1 MRTFFQ
7 ELKRRRV
14 YRAALAYAIAA
25 SATVQLLGTLLP
37 AFHAPDWILQGSLLL
52 LALGFP
58 LALVLGWA
66 FELQDG
72 SVRKTPTGQATPA
85 ANRRRLAVLMGAGLL
100 LAALALSAYWVWH
113 PWTRTPSV
121 AGLSLPGTAHAP
133 AVPEKSVAVIPFEN
147 LSDNKENSFFAVGVQ
162 DEILTDLAKVKALRV
177 ISRTS
182 VQQYGPGGRRNLRE
196 IGRALGVAYILEGSV
211 QRDGQRVRLS
221 AQLIDTRT
229 DTHVWAE
236 TYDRDV
242 KDLLTLQSDL
252 AKTIAAQ
259 LEATLSPAERA
270 AIETQPTSD
279 PIARDLYLR
288 ANALISGPLFNVAGT
303 EDLFRAADLLEQA
316 VARDPDYF
324 LAWCLLARAQD
335 QIYFTGPDHT
345 PARLALA
352 EKAVRQAQQLRPDAG
367 ETHLALAEHFYCGS
381 LAYDEARRE
390 LQLAART
397 LPNVPEIFML
407 AGFIDRRQGRWEA
420 STKNFS
426 EALRL
431 DPRNTYNLQQ
441 LAVSYQFERRF
452 AEAATALD
460 LAREILPN
468 DPGLQV
474 ARAAI
479 DFHQRADSKPMHAAI
494 AKIVAQDPNAAFG
507 LADEW
512 LTLALCERDSVAA
525 DHALAALS
533 REGYTN
539 EGILFPRA
547 WCAALVAR
555 VRGDAPAAQAAF
567 TSARGEVARTLRE
580 EPNQAQSLCVLG
592 MIDAALGHKE
602 DALRESRLAAEL
614 LPIAKESIN
623 GGLVAEYLAVTYAWV
638 GEKEAAL
645 AQLRVVTRIPS
656 EVSYGLLRL
665 HPFWDTLRGD
675 PRFTDIMASLAP
687 EAAP

>member
-1 MRTFFQ
+1 
-7 ELKRRRV
+7 
-14 YRAALAYAIAA
+14 
-25 SATVQLLGTLLP
+25 
-37 AFHAPDWILQGSLLL
+37 
-52 LALGFP
+52 
-58 LALVLGWA
+58 
-66 FELQDG
+66 
-72 SVRKTPTGQATPA
+72 
-85 ANRRRLAVLMGAGLL
+85 
-100 LAALALSAYWVWH
+100 
-113 PWTRTPSV
+113 
-121 AGLSLPGTAHAP
+121 
-133 AVPEKSVAVIPFEN
+133 
-147 LSDNKENSFFAVGVQ
+147 
-162 DEILTDLAKVKALRV
+162 
-177 ISRTS
+177 
-182 VQQYGPGGRRNLRE
+182 
-196 IGRALGVAYILEGSV
+196 
-211 QRDGQRVRLS
+211 
-221 AQLIDTRT
+221 
-229 DTHVWAE
+229 
-236 TYDRDV
+236 
-242 KDLLTLQSDL
+242 
-252 AKTIAAQ
+252 
-259 LEATLSPAERA
+259 
-270 AIETQPTSD
+270 
-279 PIARDLYLR
+279 
-288 ANALISGPLFNVAGT
+288 
-303 EDLFRAADLLEQA
+303 
-316 VARDPDYF
+316 
-324 LAWCLLARAQD
+324 
-335 QIYFTGPDHT
+335 
-345 PARLALA
+345 
-352 EKAVRQAQQLRPDAG
+352 
-367 ETHLALAEHFYCGS
+367 
-381 LAYDEARRE
+381 
-390 LQLAART
+390 LAART

-407 AGFIDRRQGRWEA
+407 AGFIDRRQGRWET
-420 STKNFS
+420 STKNFI

-479 DFHQRADSKPMHAAI
+479 DFHQRADPKPMHAAI

-512 LTLALCERDSVAA
+512 LTLALCERDPVAA

-567 TSARGEVARTLRE
+567 ISARRDVERALRD

-675 PRFTDIMASLAP
+675 PRFDEIVALLAP
-687 EAAP
+687 GAAP

>member
-37 AFHAPDWILQGSLLL
+37 AFHAPDWILQGLLLL

-72 SVRKTPTGQATPA
+72 SLRKTPTGQATPA

-100 LAALALSAYWVWH
+100 LAALALSAYWVWY
-113 PWTRTPSV
+113 PWTRTPSS
-121 AGLSLPGTAHAP
+121 AAAALSLPGTAHAP

-229 DTHVWAE
+229 DAHVWAE

-242 KDLLTLQSDL
+242 KDLFTLQSDL

-259 LEATLSPAERA
+259 LEATLSPAEKA

-316 VARDPDYF
+316 VARDPGYF

-345 PARLALA
+345 PTRLALA

-407 AGFIDRRQGRWEA
+407 AGFIDRRQGRWET
-420 STKNFS
+420 STKNFI

-452 AEAATALD
+452 AEA
-460 LAREILPN
+460 
-468 DPGLQV
+468 V
-474 ARAAI
+474 
-479 DFHQRADSKPMHAAI
+479 
-494 AKIVAQDPNAAFG
+494 G

-512 LTLALCERDSVAA
+512 LTLALCERDPVAA

-567 TSARGEVARTLRE
+567 ISARRDVERALRD

-675 PRFTDIMASLAP
+675 PRFDEIVALLAP
-687 EAAP
+687 GAAP